1 MAGRQR
7 DDLFAAADE
16 ECIVRQQQP
25 AYLLADER
33 REGRIE
39 VVIVA
44 DAQQTQF
51 LPRCVHRL
59 PDVRQ
64 LCFGLRTAWVHKT
77 GNARLRT
84 KLAQQFQSLRGQRA
98 RENGHASD
106 VTPRP
111 VEASDEAELD
121 RVASDDE
128 NDRDS

>member
-1 MAGRQR
+1 ES
-7 DDLFAAADE
+7 AD
-16 ECIVRQQQP
+16 
-25 AYLLADER
+25 LLADKR

-51 LPRCVHRL
+51 LPCCVHRL

-64 LCFGLRTAWVHKT
+64 LCFGLRTVWVHEA

-84 KLAQQFQSLRGQRA
+84 KLTQQFQSLRGQRA
-98 RENGHASD
+98 REDSHAGD
-106 VTPRP
+106 VTARP
-111 VEASDEAELD
+111 VEACDETELD

-128 NDRDS
+128 NDRNG

>member
-1 MAGRQR
+1 
-7 DDLFAAADE
+7 ADE
-16 ECIVRQQQP
+16 ECIVRQKQP

-33 REGRIE
+33 REGCIE

-51 LPRCVHRL
+51 LPRCFDRL

-77 GNARLRT
+77 GNTGLRT
-84 KLAQQFQSLRGQRA
+84 KLAQQFQSLRGERA
-98 RENGHASD
+98 REDSYAGD
-106 VTPRP
+106 VTARP
-111 VEASDEAELD
+111 VETGDEAKFD

-128 NDRDS
+128 NDRDG